1 MTLIIVMHVFE
12 LFVRNIYQSKVVS
25 TVSDLIGCNEKK
37 IPTATIVWWIP
48 KIYTWNFVVNCL
60 YPNNNGML
68 SPRGTT
74 CLITWH
80 KCKGFRFSAPGCLN
94 SKLQQKMQTQWC
106 PISNVQLLKKG
117 RDMPTVRIM
126 LTSTNGRFRKLCKI
140 SKTAG
145 EWGSNVGTKLPYF
158 VDSLN
163 SRSRSEILDKS
174 NTFRSSL
181 TKCTIVS
188 IMNI

>member
-1 MTLIIVMHVFE
+1 MSLNCVFVIFPNQRLYPQFLISLAIT
-12 LFVRNIYQSKVVS
+12 R
-25 TVSDLIGCNEKK
+25 KK
-37 IPTATIVWWIP
+37 IPTATNVWRIP

-68 SPRGTT
+68 STRGTT

-80 KCKGFRFSAPGCLN
+80 KCKGFRFSAPGCFN
-94 SKLQQKMQTQWC
+94 TKLQQKCRRSGVQFQTSSYW
-106 PISNVQLLKKG
+106 KRG

-145 EWGSNVGTKLPYF
+145 EWESNVGTKLPYF

-181 TKCTIVS
+181 TKCTMVS
-188 IMNI
+188 IINI

>member
-1 MTLIIVMHVFE
+1 MHVFE

-37 IPTATIVWWIP
+37 IPTATNVWWIP

-68 SPRGTT
+68 STRGTT
-74 CLITWH
+74 WCITWH
-80 KCKGFRFSAPGCLN
+80 KCKGLGFQRQGVSTLN
-94 SKLQQKMQTQWC
+94 CSKDADAVV
-106 PISNVQLLKKG
+106 SNFKRPVTEKG
-117 RDMPTVRIM
+117 TKYANSPYYVDF
-126 LTSTNGRFRKLCKI
+126 NYGRFRKLCKI

-181 TKCTIVS
+181 TTCTIVS
-188 IMNI
+188 IINI